1 MLMKESKN
9 VKENDNYL
17 KKEWRIATPIVLHVS
32 VDHFIELLFTLIVPS
47 KPLFD
52 SRMPS

>member
-1 MLMKESKN
+1 MKEVKN
-9 VKENDNYL
+9 VKENDNYKK
-17 KKEWRIATPIVLHVS
+17 KKEWRIATHIVLHVS
-32 VDHFIELLFTLIVPS
+32 VDHFIKLLFTFIVPS

>member
-9 VKENDNYL
+9 VKENDNYQK

-32 VDHFIELLFTLIVPS
+32 VDHFI
-47 KPLFD
+47 
-52 SRMPS
+52 